1 MPTIYLSMLMPSDSK
16 PKSDV
21 LLGTLEMMIL
31 RTLTLG
37 SLHGYA
43 IAQHIARLSDGVLRV
58 EQGSLY
64 PALERVLNKGWATAE
79 WGETPTKRQARY
91 YSITRS
97 GRKQLKDKVVEY
109 DRMAA
114 AIARVMTGA

>member
-1 MPTIYLSMLMPSDSK
+1 MPPADKPS
-16 PKSDV
+16 KSDL
-21 LLGTLEMMIL
+21 LLGTLDMLIL

-64 PALERVLNKGWATAE
+64 PALERLLNKGWVTVKWA
-79 WGETPTKRQARY
+79 ETPTKRQARY
-91 YSITRS
+91 YTITRA
-97 GRKQLKDKVVEY
+97 GRKQLDAKESDY
-109 DRMAA
+109 DRVAV
-114 AIARVMTGA
+114 AIARVMGKA